1 MTGLTV
7 NLGERSYPIHISSGF
22 DNIGKVVASIRPG
35 KVLVVT
41 DSNVERLH
49 ANSCIEEIR
58 KEGLE
63 VLKFVFP
70 AGEVS
75 KNLGTVKEIYS
86 VCMENKFER
95 KDTIVALGGGVAGDI
110 AGFAAATYLRGVNFI
125 QVPTSLIAQCDSSV
139 GGKVGVDFEGGKNL
153 IGSFYQPNAVFI
165 NINTLKTLPERE
177 YISGLAEVIKH
188 SVIKDKDFFR
198 YLEENTD
205 EILNRRDEVLSYVI
219 KINCSIK
226 SKVVE
231 TDERENYL
239 RAILNFGHTVGHAIE
254 SVLNFS
260 LLHGECISLGIAAAC
275 SIARKMSIVSKQDT
289 ERIIALL
296 SGMRLPVVYKNL
308 DTEKVYNQ
316 MFFDKKISEGKLN
329 FILPKRIGEVIQC
342 NDIPKDVIKEAIKQ
356 LTVKA
361 D

>member
-22 DNIGKVVASIRPG
+22 NNIGKVVASIRPG

-41 DSNVERLH
+41 DSNVEKFH
-49 ANSCIEEIR
+49 ASSCIEEIQ
-58 KEGLE
+58 KEGRE
-63 VLKFVFP
+63 VFKFVFP
-70 AGEVS
+70 AGEGS
-75 KNLGTVKEIYS
+75 KNLSTVKEIYS

-95 KDTIVALGGGVAGDI
+95 KDAIIALGGGVAGDI

-153 IGSFYQPNAVFI
+153 VGSFYQPNAVFI

-177 YISGLAEVIKH
+177 YVSGLAEVIKH
-188 SVIKDKDFFR
+188 SIIQDKDFFR

-205 EILNRRDEVLSYVI
+205 GILNRSDEVLSYVV

-226 SKVVE
+226 AKVVE
-231 TDERENYL
+231 LDEREDYL

-275 SIARKMSIVSKQDT
+275 SIARKLGIVSKRDT

-296 SGMRLPVVYKNL
+296 SDMRLPVVYKNL

-316 MFFDKKISEGKLN
+316 MYFDKKISEGKLN

-342 NDIPKDVIKEAIKQ
+342 NDVPQDVIKESIKE
-356 LTVKA
+356 LTVKV